1 MFFRRPG
8 TELDGVGIRLHQA
21 DGEPLPPPVD
31 PDVLAVR
38 VRGVIGRYSPLR
50 AELEWVEDGVYRS
63 LRGTALDLAGLLQV
77 ADSLR

>member
-38 VRGVIGRYSPLR
+38 VRGVTGRYSPLR
-50 AELEWVEDGVYRS
+50 SELEWVEDGVYRS
-63 LRGTALDLAGLLQV
+63 VRATALDLTGLLRV
-77 ADSLR
+77 AESLR

>member
-1 MFFRRPG
+1 MFFRRLG

-21 DGEPLPPPVD
+21 VAEPLPPPVD

-50 AELEWVEDGVYRS
+50 AELEWVEDDVYRS
-63 LRGTALDLAGLLQV
+63 LRGAAFDVAGLLRV
-77 ADSLR
+77 AESLR